1 MRPEREA
8 VKPRAD
14 GRPVVDDER
23 EVDVGRYWD
32 ALIARW
38 WLPVLGLLAGV
49 ALGLLIS
56 VSSSDVWRAQA
67 TVYAGAPYATNTPI
81 PQSLQTHQGTITRI
95 VKSERT
101 ISEVARESG
110 MTPKKLR
117 EGISTQR
124 LPSGQGRLVPSQLYV
139 ISVQGDERVP
149 TQRAARLLAARVA
162 DGVSGYAE
170 RKVAALDRNLDSLNT
185 QLEALETQSRE
196 TQRQLGRA
204 GLSSVE
210 RLVLINTLQLA
221 EQRRAAVE
229 QDRTETLQFLALA
242 NEVEMPQVL
251 DRRAVAVKTTARSAR
266 NTVAI
271 AGFLGLLLGIF
282 AALLWEPVTSRA
294 ARD

>member
-8 VKPRAD
+8 VKARAD
-14 GRPVVDDER
+14 GAPIVDDER

-32 ALIARW
+32 TLLTHW
-38 WLPVLGLLAGV
+38 WLPVLGLLAGI

-56 VSSSDVWRAQA
+56 ISSSDVWRAQA

-81 PQSLQTHQGTITRI
+81 TNSLATNQSTITRI
-95 VKSERT
+95 VKSEET
-101 ISEVARESG
+101 IGQVADASG
-110 MTPKKLR
+110 MTRKKLR
-117 EGISTQR
+117 EGIATQR
-124 LPSGQGRLVPSQLYV
+124 LPSGQGRLVPSQLYL
-139 ISVQGDERVP
+139 ISVKGDERVP
-149 TQRAARLLAARVA
+149 TQRATRLLADRVV
-162 DGVSGYAE
+162 DRVGGYA
-170 RKVAALDRNLDSLNT
+170 RSKVAALDRNLSSLNA
-185 QLEALETQSRE
+185 QLEALESQSRV
-196 TQRQLGRA
+196 TQRQLGGA
-204 GLSSVE
+204 GLSNVE

-242 NEVEMPQVL
+242 NEVEMPRVL
-251 DRRAVAVKTTARSAR
+251 DRAVAVKTTARSTR

>member
-1 MRPEREA
+1 MRTEREPVNA
-8 VKPRAD
+8 RAD
-14 GRPVVDDER
+14 GAPVVDDER

-32 ALIARW
+32 TLIAHW

-56 VSSSDVWRAQA
+56 ASSKDVWRAQA

-81 PQSLQTHQGTITRI
+81 TNSLATNQSTITRV
-95 VKSERT
+95 VKSEET
-101 ISEVARESG
+101 ISQVAQESG
-110 MTPKKLR
+110 MTRKKLR

-124 LPSGQGRLVPSQLYV
+124 LPSGQGRLVPSQLYLITV
-139 ISVQGDERVP
+139 KGDERVP
-149 TQRAARLLAARVA
+149 TQRAARLLADRVVARV
-162 DGVSGYAE
+162 GGYATE
-170 RKVAALDRNLDSLNT
+170 KIAALDRNLQSLNT
-185 QLEALETQSRE
+185 QLTALETQSRE
-196 TQRQLGRA
+196 TQRQLGGP
-204 GLSSVE
+204 GLSNVE

-242 NEVEMPQVL
+242 NEVEKPRAL
-251 DRRAVAVKTTARSAR
+251 DRAVAVKTTARSTR

-282 AALLWEPVTSRA
+282 AALLWEPITSRA

>member
-8 VKPRAD
+8 VKARTD
-14 GRPVVDDER
+14 GAPVVDDER
-23 EVDVGRYWD
+23 EVDVGRYFD
-32 ALIARW
+32 TLISHW

-56 VSSSDVWRAQA
+56 ASSKDVWRAQA

-81 PQSLQTHQGTITRI
+81 TNSIATNQSTITRI
-95 VKSERT
+95 VKSEEA
-101 ISEVARESG
+101 IGEIAQQAG
-110 MTPKKLR
+110 MTRKKLR

-124 LPSGQGRLVPSQLYV
+124 LPSGQGRLVPSQLYL
-139 ISVQGDERVP
+139 ISVKGDERVP
-149 TQRAARLLAARVA
+149 TQRAARLLADRVA
-162 DGVSGYAE
+162 DRVGGYAE
-170 RKVAALDRNLDSLNT
+170 AKIAALERNLRSLTT
-185 QLEALETQSRE
+185 QITALENQSRE
-196 TQRQLGRA
+196 TQAQLGGA
-204 GLSSVE
+204 GLSNVE

-242 NEVEMPQVL
+242 NEVEKPRVL
-251 DRRAVAVKTTARSAR
+251 DRAVAVKTTARSTR

-282 AALLWEPVTSRA
+282 AALLWEPITSRT

>member
-8 VKPRAD
+8 VKARAD
-14 GRPVVDDER
+14 GAPIVDDER

-32 ALIARW
+32 TLLTHW
-38 WLPVLGLLAGV
+38 WLPVLGLLAGI

-56 VSSSDVWRAQA
+56 ISSSDVWRAQA
-67 TVYAGAPYATNTPI
+67 TVYAGAPYATSTPI
-81 PQSLQTHQGTITRI
+81 TNSIATNQSTITRV
-95 VKSERT
+95 VKSEQT
-101 ISEVARESG
+101 IGEVAQQSG
-110 MTPKKLR
+110 MTRKKLR
-117 EGISTQR
+117 DGIATQR
-124 LPSGQGRLVPSQLYV
+124 LPSGQGRLVPSQLYL
-139 ISVQGDERVP
+139 ISVTGDERVP
-149 TQRAARLLAARVA
+149 TQRAARLLADRVVDRV
-162 DGVSGYAE
+162 DGHAE
-170 RKVAALDRNLDSLNT
+170 RKISALRRNLSSLTT
-185 QLEALETQSRE
+185 QIEALEDQSRE
-196 TQRQLGRA
+196 TQSQLGGA
-204 GLSSVE
+204 GLSNVE

-242 NEVEMPQVL
+242 EEVELPRVL
-251 DRRAVAVKTTARSAR
+251 DRAVAVETTARSTR

>member
-8 VKPRAD
+8 VKARAD
-14 GRPVVDDER
+14 GAPIVDDER

-32 ALIARW
+32 TLLTHW
-38 WLPVLGLLAGV
+38 WLPALGLLAGI

-67 TVYAGAPYATNTPI
+67 TIYAGAPYATNTPI
-81 PQSLQTHQGTITRI
+81 PNSLATNQSTITRA
-95 VKSERT
+95 VKSEQT
-101 ISEVARESG
+101 IGEVAQASG
-110 MTPKKLR
+110 MTRKKLR

-124 LPSGQGRLVPSQLYV
+124 LPSGQGRLVPSQLYL
-139 ISVQGDERVP
+139 ISVTGDERVP
-149 TQRAARLLAARVA
+149 TQRAARLLAERVV
-162 DGVSGYAE
+162 DRVGGYA
-170 RKVAALDRNLDSLNT
+170 RSKVAALERNLRSLNT
-185 QLEALETQSRE
+185 QLEALETQVRVSQAE
-196 TQRQLGRA
+196 LQRT
-204 GLSSVE
+204 GLSNVE
-210 RLVLINTLQLA
+210 RLVVVNVLQVA
-221 EQRRAAVE
+221 EQRRGAVE

-251 DRRAVAVKTTARSAR
+251 DRAVAVETTARSTR

>member
-1 MRPEREA
+1 MRTEREPVNA
-8 VKPRAD
+8 RAD
-14 GRPVVDDER
+14 GAPVVDDER

-32 ALIARW
+32 TLIAHW

-56 VSSSDVWRAQA
+56 ASSKDVWRAQA

-81 PQSLQTHQGTITRI
+81 TNSLATNQSTITRV
-95 VKSERT
+95 VKSEET
-101 ISEVARESG
+101 ISQVAQESG
-110 MTPKKLR
+110 MTRKKLR

-124 LPSGQGRLVPSQLYV
+124 LPSGQGRLVPSQLYLITV
-139 ISVQGDERVP
+139 KGDERVP
-149 TQRAARLLAARVA
+149 TQRAARLLADRVVARV
-162 DGVSGYAE
+162 GGYANE
-170 RKVAALDRNLDSLNT
+170 KVAALERNLQSLNT
-185 QLEALETQSRE
+185 QLTALETQSRE
-196 TQRQLGRA
+196 TQRQLGGP
-204 GLSSVE
+204 GLSNVE

-242 NEVEMPQVL
+242 NEVEKPRAL
-251 DRRAVAVKTTARSAR
+251 DRAVAVKTTARSTR

-282 AALLWEPVTSRA
+282 AALLWEPITSRA